1 MPHSMDINSQC
12 LDNSN
17 MPSTLAQARPP
28 ELPAYALYGESSL
41 PSWADRLH
49 CESIA
54 ERSRLHDWEIRPH
67 RHEALF
73 QLLVVTRGDLQAQ
86 LEGLKVGASGPAVVT
101 VPALTAHGFRFAPS
115 VEGQVFTVDER
126 HLRALL
132 ADDRTLRDTILQPR
146 AWPLPAPIQPT
157 DPAWGDSPMVAAE
170 ALRAEWLGHARWRGL
185 AVDAALL
192 RLLVVVA
199 RHAPARPAAAGQHPG
214 RALAHL
220 QRYRT
225 LVEAGYRSQPSLA
238 VMAAQVGITPT
249 QLNRICRQLLGH
261 SALGVLHARLVL
273 EAQREL
279 AYTAMSVKQVAL
291 GLGFADAAY
300 FTRFF
305 LRCSG
310 HTPTGWRAVCHAGS
324 SLSTEQPK

>member
-1 MPHSMDINSQC
+1 MDRSGERLN
-12 LDNSN
+12 NSN
-17 MPSTLAQARPP
+17 MPNRPLQAHAPT
-28 ELPAYALYGESSL
+28 LPAYALYGDSGL

-49 CESIA
+49 CEAIA

-73 QLLVVTRGDLQAQ
+73 QLLVVARGDLQAQ
-86 LEGLKVGASGPAVVT
+86 LEGLTVNASGPAVVT
-101 VPALTAHGFRFAPS
+101 VPALTAHGFRFAPA
-115 VEGQVFTVDER
+115 VEGLVFTIDER
-126 HLRALL
+126 HLRGLL
-132 ADDRTLRDTILQPR
+132 ADEATLRDHLMQPR
-146 AWPLPAPIQPT
+146 AWPLRAAEAEAAALQ
-157 DPAWGDSPMVAAE
+157 AAAE
-170 ALRAEWLGHARWRGL
+170 ALRGELLGHARWRSV

-199 RHAPARPAAAGQHPG
+199 RHAPAAGQAGSLKPG

-220 QRYRT
+220 QRFRA
-225 LVEAGYRSQPSLA
+225 LVEASYRTQPSLA
-238 VMAAQVGITPT
+238 VLAAQVGITTT
-249 QLNRICRQLLGH
+249 QLNRVCRQLLGH
-261 SALGVLHARLVL
+261 SALGVLHARLTL

-291 GLGFADAAY
+291 GLGFTDAAY

-310 HTPTGWRAVCHAGS
+310 HTPTRWRVVCQAGS
-324 SLSTEQPK
+324 SLPDKRPK

>member
-1 MPHSMDINSQC
+1 
-12 LDNSN
+12 
-17 MPSTLAQARPP
+17 MPSQPTKTQASP
-28 ELPAYALYGESSL
+28 LPAYALYGESVL
-41 PSWADRLH
+41 HSWTDRLH
-49 CESIA
+49 CEPIA

-73 QLLVVTRGDLQAQ
+73 QLLVVARGDLHAQ
-86 LEGLKVGASGPAVVT
+86 FEGLTARVSGPAVVT

-115 VEGQVFTVDER
+115 VEGLVFTVDER
-126 HLRALL
+126 HLRGLL
-132 ADDRTLRDTILQPR
+132 AADATLAGTLLQPR
-146 AWPLPAPIQPT
+146 AWQLNVNTQPANNQPA
-157 DPAWGDSPMVAAE
+157 DPAGRDSPRAAAE
-170 ALRAEWLGHARWRGL
+170 ALRAEWLGQARWRGL

-192 RLLVVVA
+192 RLLVAVA
-199 RHAPARPAAAGQHPG
+199 RCAPAQPAAAGQPPG

-220 QRYRT
+220 QRLRA
-225 LVEAGYRSQPSLA
+225 LVEADFRRQPSLG
-238 VMAAQVGITPT
+238 VLAAQVGITTT
-249 QLNRICRQLLGH
+249 QLNRVCRQWLGH

-291 GLGFADAAY
+291 GLGFTDAAY

-310 HTPTGWRAVCHAGS
+310 HTPSAWRALCRAGS
-324 SLSTEQPK
+324 SLPTDRPK

>member
-1 MPHSMDINSQC
+1 
-12 LDNSN
+12 
-17 MPSTLAQARPP
+17 MPSQLARAHTTVQPP
-28 ELPAYALYGESSL
+28 ALPAYALYGESAL
-41 PSWADRLH
+41 HSWADRLH

-73 QLLVVTRGDLQAQ
+73 QLLVVARGELHAR
-86 LEGLKVGASGPAVVT
+86 LEGLTVNASGPAVVT

-115 VEGQVFTVDER
+115 VVGLVFTVDER
-126 HLRALL
+126 HLRGLL
-132 ADDRTLRDTILQPR
+132 AADDTLAGTLLQPR
-146 AWPLPAPIQPT
+146 AWQLPTNNQPASHPPANTRPADTAEQGSPLA
-157 DPAWGDSPMVAAE
+157 AAE

-192 RLLVVVA
+192 RLLVAVA
-199 RHAPARPAAAGQHPG
+199 RQAPARPATAGQQPG

-220 QRYRT
+220 QRYRA
-225 LVEAGYRSQPSLA
+225 LVEADYRSQPSLA
-238 VMAAQVGITPT
+238 VLAAQVGITTT
-249 QLNRICRQLLGH
+249 QLNRVCRQLLGH
-261 SALGVLHARLVL
+261 SALGLLHARLVL

-291 GLGFADAAY
+291 GLGFTDAAY

-310 HTPTGWRAVCHAGS
+310 HTPSAWRALCRTGS
-324 SLSTEQPK
+324 SLPTDRPK